1 MDEVITKEVCLH
13 IMINLHIIMIK
24 MFYFYQILSNI
35 NLSELFKIIF
45 ILYIKGWE

>member
-1 MDEVITKEVCLH
+1 MDEVITKEVC
-13 IMINLHIIMIK
+13 LHIIMIK